1 MKKDVKQ
8 FVKDH
13 KKEILIGGG
22 ALIVTAIVARKLY
35 YVFSDCM
42 YLRNVANGH
51 KYCSELT
58 NEEMMTLVPDLYD
71 RILNDPNGDK
81 LRVKKI
87 IAIGDKVI

>member
-1 MKKDVKQ
+1 MNKDAKQ

-22 ALIVTAIVARKLY
+22 ALIITALGARKLY

-42 YLRNVANGH
+42 YLRNVVDGH

-58 NEEMMTLVPDLYD
+58 NEEMMTLAPNLYD
-71 RILNDPNGDK
+71 MILNDPNGDK
-81 LRVKKI
+81 LRVRKI
-87 IAIGDKVI
+87 IAIGDKVE

>member
-8 FVKDH
+8 FAKDH

-22 ALIVTAIVARKLY
+22 ALVVTAIGVRKLY

-42 YLRNVANGH
+42 YLRNIAKGH